1 MVEGSLQSGGT
12 EESLQRKLEYTE
24 HQNTCMNLTEI
35 SPVCYVGGKQESDGK
50 SLRILAVPKEK
61 WKGFLLP

>member
-12 EESLQRKLEYTE
+12 EESLQRILEYTE

-35 SPVCYVGGKQESDGK
+35 SPVCYVGG
-50 SLRILAVPKEK
+50 
-61 WKGFLLP
+61 